1 MKVTPTSIPGVL
13 IIEPE
18 AFEDNRGFF
27 METYHKER
35 YERSG
40 IDLIFVQDN
49 LSYSVQGTL
58 RGLHY
63 QHPHTQAKLVQ
74 VLVGEV
80 FDVAVDIRR
89 GSPTFCQWTGHLL
102 SDENKRQL
110 YVPEGFAHGF
120 YVPSETASVLYKCN
134 DFYAPDCEAGIL
146 WEDPELGIDWPFEN
160 PLLSDKDSKFPLL
173 KDVPP
178 ERLPLYKEDS

>member
-1 MKVTPTSIPGVL
+1 
-13 IIEPE
+13 
-18 AFEDNRGFF
+18 
-27 METYHKER
+27 METYHQER
-35 YERSG
+35 YGQSG
-40 IDLIFVQDN
+40 IDLTFVQDN

-63 QHPHTQAKLVQ
+63 QHPHAQAKLVQ

-89 GSPTFCQWTGHLL
+89 GSPTFRQWTGHLL
-102 SDENKRQL
+102 SDENKHQL
-110 YVPEGFAHGF
+110 YIPEGFAHGF
-120 YVPSETASVLYKCN
+120 YVLSETASVMYKCN

-146 WEDPELGIDWPFEN
+146 WEDPDLGIDWPFEN

-178 ERLPLYKEDS
+178 ERLPVFKE